1 MKRIGLAL
9 AAVVVFAVVL
19 HSAIF
24 AALGGYL
31 VQSEP
36 PQKADIIL
44 VLGGDWSGNR
54 ILRAADLVREGYAP
68 KVLVSGPAGIYGR
81 YESDL
86 EIPFAIQHGYPQAY
100 FEAFENHSHSTM
112 DEASMTISRLRQMGA
127 KNVLLVTSNF
137 HTRRA
142 GKIYRHQAPDLTFD
156 VVSAPDPDFSPSNWW
171 HEREGRKTFLIEWMK
186 TVAEW
191 FGL

>member
-1 MKRIGLAL
+1 MKRIALAL

-24 AALGGYL
+24 VALGGYL

-36 PQKADIIL
+36 PQKSDVIL
-44 VLGGDWSGNR
+44 VLAGDASGSR
-54 ILRAADLVREGYAP
+54 IIKAAEMVRQGYAP
-68 KVLVSGPAGIYGR
+68 KVLVSGPFGIYGH

-86 EIPFAIQHGYPQAY
+86 EIPFAVQHGYPETY
-100 FEAFENHSHSTM
+100 FESFENRAHSTM
-112 DEASMTISRLRQMGA
+112 EEANVVIPRLRQMGA
-127 KNVLLVTSNF
+127 KNVLLVTSDF

-156 VVSAPDPDFSPSNWW
+156 VIGAPDPHFTPSSWW
-171 HEREGRKTFLIEWMK
+171 HDREGRKTFLIEWMK